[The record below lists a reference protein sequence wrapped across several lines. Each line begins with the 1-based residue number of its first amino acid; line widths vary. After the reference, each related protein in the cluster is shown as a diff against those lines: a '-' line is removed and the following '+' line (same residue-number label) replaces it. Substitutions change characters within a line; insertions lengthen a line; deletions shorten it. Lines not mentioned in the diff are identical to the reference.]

1 MRGFL
6 KSIGGGRMVSR
17 AQQGKAQGP
26 FEEWD
31 LGMQFGR
38 GVEDLDRLFLE
49 PRPSQKRRFH
59 QESPQVAGV
68 RREIGFTRADGPLVV
83 STCREGLRAVELP
96 GGIP

>member
-1 MRGFL
+1 MRRFL
-6 KSIGGGRMVSR
+6 KSVGGGRMVSR

-49 PRPSQKRRFH
+49 RRAG
-59 QESPQVAGV
+59 QE
-68 RREIGFTRADGPLVV
+68 R
-83 STCREGLRAVELP
+83 
-96 GGIP
+96 